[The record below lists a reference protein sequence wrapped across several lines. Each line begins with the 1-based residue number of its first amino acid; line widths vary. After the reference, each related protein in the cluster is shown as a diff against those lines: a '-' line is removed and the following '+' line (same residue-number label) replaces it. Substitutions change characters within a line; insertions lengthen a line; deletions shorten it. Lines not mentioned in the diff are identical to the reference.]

1 MSFSFHDRCLGFLD
15 AVPPDL
21 RRTLP
26 EGFQDQS
33 LDFTSND
40 TLALSKHPALRM
52 GALEAIDRYGAG
64 STGSRL
70 LSGNHP
76 LHAAVEARVAA
87 LKKTESALVFGGGFH
102 TNASLLATVMA
113 LPLWRKP
120 PMLMMDKW
128 IHACWLQGRQDTP
141 MVRYRHQDFDHL
153 DRLIQQHR
161 PDYTPVLLTESIFSM
176 DGDITDLAALAGLK
190 HRYPDMM
197 IIVDEAHATGAWGP
211 EGAGLVKPEHTVDLI
226 TGTFSKAM
234 GCYGGYVACTA
245 ALKKVLVQK
254 CAGLIYTTALPPMV
268 LGAVKAALDLLP
280 TLQSQRDHLY
290 ALAQYTREML
300 GRHGWN
306 TGLSQSHII
315 PLMMGNSGAC
325 LALHHHLTQHRIGV
339 SAIRPPTVPPKT
351 ARIRLSL
358 RVDHQQGDIDQ
369 LVATM
374 P

>member
-87 LKKTESALVFGGGFH
+87 LKKTESALGVGGGFH
-102 TNASLLATVMA
+102 TNASLLATVMT

-141 MVRYRHQDFDHL
+141 MVRYRHQDFDHV
-153 DRLIQQHR
+153 DRVIQQHR
-161 PDYTPVLLTESIFSM
+161 AD
-176 DGDITDLAALAGLK
+176 
-190 HRYPDMM
+190 
-197 IIVDEAHATGAWGP
+197 
-211 EGAGLVKPEHTVDLI
+211 
-226 TGTFSKAM
+226 
-234 GCYGGYVACTA
+234 
-245 ALKKVLVQK
+245 
-254 CAGLIYTTALPPMV
+254 
-268 LGAVKAALDLLP
+268 
-280 TLQSQRDHLY
+280 
-290 ALAQYTREML
+290 
-300 GRHGWN
+300 
-306 TGLSQSHII
+306 
-315 PLMMGNSGAC
+315 
-325 LALHHHLTQHRIGV
+325 
-339 SAIRPPTVPPKT
+339 
-351 ARIRLSL
+351 
-358 RVDHQQGDIDQ
+358 
-369 LVATM
+369 
-374 P
+374 